1 MDDKKLL
8 NGKFTFKSCVV
19 QKKRA
24 SLLSENVN
32 RQLAESKEV
41 VGLPFIGNLTV
52 TVTNNRQAYYFF
64 AFSRLPVDIFKS
76 KLSIQKLFIIHFAV
90 SRSPFTQ
97 TVTLAYYTVC
107 EAKKNVRLIKN
118 LTLISQ

>member
-24 SLLSENVN
+24 SLLSKNVN

-52 TVTNNRQAYYFF
+52 TVQCSEIRGLTAM
-64 AFSRLPVDIFKS
+64 
-76 KLSIQKLFIIHFAV
+76 
-90 SRSPFTQ
+90 FTAN
-97 TVTLAYYTVC
+97 L
-107 EAKKNVRLIKN
+107 KKRKY
-118 LTLISQ
+118 

>member
-32 RQLAESKEV
+32 RQLAEIKV

-52 TVTNNRQAYYFF
+52 TDHCFCNKRPDCYV
-64 AFSRLPVDIFKS
+64 PS
-76 KLSIQKLFIIHFAV
+76 KLEKEKLLSHGLTALKAESLFTWNVHFIILFCTAL
-90 SRSPFTQ
+90 FG
-97 TVTLAYYTVC
+97 
-107 EAKKNVRLIKN
+107 NVGF
-118 LTLISQ
+118 Q

>member
-8 NGKFTFKSCVV
+8 NGKFTLKSCVV
-19 QKKRA
+19 HRKRA

-52 TVTNNRQAYYFF
+52 
-64 AFSRLPVDIFKS
+64 S
-76 KLSIQKLFIIHFAV
+76 LF
-90 SRSPFTQ
+90 
-97 TVTLAYYTVC
+97 L
-107 EAKKNVRLIKN
+107 K
-118 LTLISQ
+118 

>member
-41 VGLPFIGNLTV
+41 VGLPLVLVTCKLLRFIVSEIRGLTAMFPANLKKRKYIKPWFNCTIGGILV
-52 TVTNNRQAYYFF
+52 YVKCALNNFILYRPVCQCW
-64 AFSRLPVDIFKS
+64 FS
-76 KLSIQKLFIIHFAV
+76 
-90 SRSPFTQ
+90 
-97 TVTLAYYTVC
+97 
-107 EAKKNVRLIKN
+107 IK
-118 LTLISQ
+118 

>member
-24 SLLSENVN
+24 SLLSENG

-52 TVTNNRQAYYFF
+52 G
-64 AFSRLPVDIFKS
+64 S
-76 KLSIQKLFIIHFAV
+76 LF
-90 SRSPFTQ
+90 
-97 TVTLAYYTVC
+97 L
-107 EAKKNVRLIKN
+107 K
-118 LTLISQ
+118 